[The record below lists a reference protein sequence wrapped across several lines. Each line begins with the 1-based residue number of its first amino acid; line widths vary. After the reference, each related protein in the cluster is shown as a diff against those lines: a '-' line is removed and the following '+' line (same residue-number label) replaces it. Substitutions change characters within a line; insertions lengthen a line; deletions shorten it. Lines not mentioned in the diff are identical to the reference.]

1 LKIEDALN
9 GKFKAW
15 KDKRDID
22 NKVKGR
28 LIHIYD

>member
-22 NKVKGR
+22 NKVKE
-28 LIHIYD
+28 D